1 MRLSSNTRSLSPWR
15 PRVKTG
21 PLICTS
27 RSFPEAFSRT
37 KRWARA
43 SAIDNS
49 KPSQCDL
56 QGCLKYS
63 KNSGCNSPVLDGR
76 FKLALK
82 LLAVPEEVRANG
94 RKRDSNYSAQ
104 RQARRND
111 SRDGSGGDDL
121 YCGG

>member
-21 PLICTS
+21 PVICTS

-43 SAIDNS
+43 SAIGNS
-49 KPSQCDL
+49 KPAERDL
-56 QGCLKYS
+56 QAGHKYT
-63 KNSGCNSPVLDGR
+63 KDSGCNSPALDRR

-82 LLAVPEEVRANG
+82 LLVVHWRYEPSGQESN
-94 RKRDSNYSAQ
+94 SNYSAQ

-111 SRDGSGGDDL
+111 SRDGSSGDDL
-121 YCGG
+121 YCWG